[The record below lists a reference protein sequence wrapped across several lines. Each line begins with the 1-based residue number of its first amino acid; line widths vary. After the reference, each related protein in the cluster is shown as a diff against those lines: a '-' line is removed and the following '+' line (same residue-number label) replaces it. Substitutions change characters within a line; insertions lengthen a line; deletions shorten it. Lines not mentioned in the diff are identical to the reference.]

1 MVITIMK
8 LKNPII
14 LFLLS
19 FVALSGCEK
28 TSGSFSK
35 TTNDTHKQSPNTTE
49 AMMKSEQHIAS
60 KHKANDTKK
69 DATANINIASSVK
82 ENDSEKS
89 PPAEELKSYHSE
101 ELECG
106 SVKVSFEAKCYDEL
120 EGTIRGSDGGTRN
133 YCESIVMHI
142 NGKNVEKTLKYPMM
156 PNNLITK
163 LKKDGYH
170 FKNRVD
176 TNDWTPQMFS
186 CLTFKPDENYIL
198 ITYENEN
205 KDSLPRNAL
214 WESPIALNLEGK
226 YVDQEKQQEINSKI
240 DNSNVLM
247 KNKITNI
254 IFLGE

>member
-14 LFLLS
+14 LFLFS

-35 TTNDTHKQSPNTTE
+35 TANDTHKQSPNTTE
-49 AMMKSEQHIAS
+49 AMMKSEQHITS
-60 KHKANDTKK
+60 KHKANDTRK
-69 DATANINIASSVK
+69 DAAANINIASSVQ

-89 PPAEELKSYHSE
+89 SVPEELKSYQSE
-101 ELECG
+101 KLECG

-120 EGTIRGSDGGTRN
+120 EGTVRGSDGGTRN

-142 NGKNVEKTLKYPMM
+142 NDKDVEKTLKYPMM
-156 PNNLITK
+156 PNDLITK
-163 LKKDGYH
+163 LEKDGYH

-186 CLTFKPDENYIL
+186 CLTLLKGFQQIKFLYDL
-198 ITYENEN
+198 
-205 KDSLPRNAL
+205 
-214 WESPIALNLEGK
+214 
-226 YVDQEKQQEINSKI
+226 DQ
-240 DNSNVLM
+240 
-247 KNKITNI
+247 
-254 IFLGE
+254 FG